1 MDIWTILLQFFHHSN
16 IHLRVATYEISAK
29 DHGIGGRI
37 VSSCQDGHRFLVEF
51 ESIWY
56 CMSSGRIWIQQ
67 LLQDLGGPLGL
78 ALLPILK
85 VLVDAL
91 STYLQNQQR
100 NLSA

>member
-1 MDIWTILLQFFHHSN
+1 MNIWTFLLQFFHYSN

-29 DHGIGGRI
+29 DHGIGGCI
-37 VSSCQDGHRFLVEF
+37 VSSCQDGHCFLVEF

-56 CMSSGRIWIQQ
+56 CMSSSRIWIQQ

-85 VLVDAL
+85 IRVDTL
-91 STYLQNQQR
+91 STYLKNQQR
-100 NLSA
+100 KLSA